1 MPELNILAILLG
13 TVVVILIGGAYYGA
27 LGNRLARLSPAY
39 AEPGPSAVATLAV
52 ELVRSLAVAVAVAAL
67 VAGLGLDGLPGTLLL
82 ALALWAAFPVVLLTG
97 SVFHERVPPLL
108 AAIHSGD
115 RLFKLVALAIIVGLW
130 Q

>member
-1 MPELNILAILLG
+1 MSDLNVLAVLLG
-13 TVVVILIGGAYYGA
+13 TVVVTLIGGVYHSA
-27 LGNRLARLSPAY
+27 LGNHLTRLSPAY
-39 AEPGPSAVATLAV
+39 AEPAPSVGATLAV
-52 ELVRSLAVAVAVAAL
+52 ELVRSLVVALAVAAL

-82 ALALWAAFPVVLLTG
+82 ALALWVAFPVVLLAG

-115 RLFKLVALAIIVGLW
+115 WLLKLVALAIIVGLW

>member
-1 MPELNILAILLG
+1 MSDLNLVAILLG

-39 AEPGPSAVATLAV
+39 NGPARSTVATLAV
-52 ELVRSLAVAVAVAAL
+52 ELVRSLVVALAVAAL
-67 VAGLGLDGLPGTLLL
+67 VAGLGIDGLPGTLLL
-82 ALALWAAFPVVLLTG
+82 ALALWVAFPVVLLTG

-108 AAIHSGD
+108 AAIHGGD
-115 RLFKLVALAIIVGLW
+115 WLLKLVALAIIVGLW